1 MSGLRLWLHFAAVS
15 IKSQAQYPTSA
26 VLLTVGQLLTT
37 VVEIVA
43 VWALFDRFGSV
54 HGWTFAEVAV
64 FYGLVHVMFALSG
77 LCTHAVE
84 GVGTEFLRTG
94 TFDRLLL
101 RPRTVILQ
109 LIGHDFRLSRLGR
122 FTQGMIVLVIGAQYV
137 GIEWSLGDVLM
148 MLWAVA
154 GGMALFFGI
163 VVLQGAV
170 SFWTI
175 ESLEV
180 ANVLTYGGV
189 QAAQYPLSLYN
200 DWLRG
205 VLTFVVP
212 LACVAYYPILTL
224 LDRPDPLGAPAWFG
238 YVAPLAGFVFAALSF
253 IAWRAG
259 VRHYTSAGS

>member
-1 MSGLRLWLHFAAVS
+1 MSSLRLWLHFVAVS
-15 IKSQAQYPTSA
+15 IKSQAQYPTST
-26 VLLTVGQLLTT
+26 VLLALGQLLTT

-54 HGWTFAEVAV
+54 RGWTFAEVAV
-64 FYGLVHVMFALSG
+64 FYGLVHVMFALSS
-77 LCTHAVE
+77 LTTHAVE
-84 GVGTEFLRTG
+84 SVGTEFLRTG

-101 RPRTVILQ
+101 RPRSVILQ
-109 LIGHDFRLSRLGR
+109 LIGHEFRLSRLGR
-122 FTQGMIVLVIGAQYV
+122 FTQGLIVLIIGAQYV
-137 GIEWSLGDVLM
+137 GIEWSWGDVLM
-148 MLWAVA
+148 MVWAVA
-154 GGMALFFGI
+154 GGTALFCGI
-163 VVLQGAV
+163 VVLQGAM

-180 ANVLTYGGV
+180 ANVLTFGGV

-205 VLTFVVP
+205 LLTFVVP
-212 LACVAYYPILTL
+212 LACVAYYPILTI

-238 YVAPLAGFVFAALSF
+238 FVAPLAGFVFAALSF
-253 IAWRAG
+253 VAWRAG

>member
-1 MSGLRLWLHFAAVS
+1 MSGLRLWFRFIAVS

-26 VLLTVGQLLTT
+26 ILLTIGQFLTT
-37 VVEIVA
+37 MIEIVA

-54 HGWTFAEVAV
+54 RGWTFAEVAV
-64 FYGLVHVMFALSG
+64 FYGLVHVMFAVSG
-77 LCTHAVE
+77 LLTRGVE
-84 GVGTEFLRTG
+84 ELGNEFLRTG
-94 TFDRLLL
+94 AFDRLLL
-101 RPRTVILQ
+101 RPRTVMLQ
-109 LIGHDFRLSRLGR
+109 LMGHDFRLSRLGR
-122 FTQGMIVLVIGAQYV
+122 MAQGLLVMCIGAQV
-137 GIEWSLGDVLM
+137 AGIEWSLGDVLM

-154 GGMALFFGI
+154 GGVALFTGV

-175 ESLEV
+175 ESLEI

-205 VLTFVVP
+205 LLTFVVP

-238 YVAPLAGFVFAALSF
+238 YVAPLAGFVFLALSF
-253 IAWRAG
+253 VGWRFG
-259 VRHYTSAGS
+259 VRQYGSVGS

>member
-1 MSGLRLWLHFAAVS
+1 MSGLRLWFHLAVVS

-26 VLLTVGQLLTT
+26 LLLVVGQFLTT
-37 VVEIVA
+37 AVEIIA

-64 FYGLVHVMFALSG
+64 FYGLVHVMFALAGTLSHG
-77 LCTHAVE
+77 VE
-84 GVGTEFLRTG
+84 SVGTEFLRTG

-101 RPRTVILQ
+101 RPRTVLLQ
-109 LIGHDFRLSRLGR
+109 LVGHDFRLSRSGR
-122 FTQGMIVLVIGAQYV
+122 LVQGLIVLFIGARYA
-137 GIEWSLGDVLM
+137 GIEWSAGDVLM
-148 MLWAVA
+148 TIWAVA
-154 GGMALFFGI
+154 GGTSLFFGI

-170 SFWTI
+170 AFWTI

-189 QAAQYPLSLYN
+189 QAAQYPLSMYN

-238 YVAPLAGFVFAALSF
+238 FIAPLAGFVFAALSL
-253 IAWRAG
+253 IAWRFG
-259 VRHYTSAGS
+259 VRHYTSVG

>member
-1 MSGLRLWLHFAAVS
+1 MSGLRLWMQFVAVS
-15 IKSQAQYPTSA
+15 IKSQAQYPASA
-26 VLLTVGQLLTT
+26 VLLAVGQFFAT
-37 VVEIVA
+37 VIEILA

-54 HGWTFAEVAV
+54 RGWTFAEVAV
-64 FYGLVHVMFALSG
+64 FYGMVHVMFAASALLTRG
-77 LCTHAVE
+77 VE
-84 GVGTEFLRTG
+84 DVGTEFVRTG
-94 TFDRLLL
+94 AFDRLLL
-101 RPRTVILQ
+101 RPRTVMLQ
-109 LIGHDFRLSRLGR
+109 LIGHDFRLGRLGR
-122 FTQGMIVLVIGAQYV
+122 LTQGLLVLLMGAQLAA
-137 GIEWSLGDVLM
+137 IEWSVGDVLLV
-148 MLWAVA
+148 LWAVA
-154 GGMALFFGI
+154 GGIALFFGLL
-163 VVLQGAV
+163 VLQGAM

-205 VLTFVVP
+205 LLTFVVP

-238 YVAPLAGFVFAALSF
+238 VVAPLAGFVFAALSM
-253 IAWRAG
+253 IAWRVG

>member
-1 MSGLRLWLHFAAVS
+1 MPAFRLWLHFAAVS

-26 VLLTVGQLLTT
+26 MLLAVGQFLTT

-43 VWALFDRFGSV
+43 VWALFDRFGNV
-54 HGWTFAEVAV
+54 RGWTFAEVAV

-77 LCTHAVE
+77 TLTHGVE
-84 GVGTEFLRTG
+84 NVGNEFLRTG

-101 RPRTVILQ
+101 RPRTLMLQ

-122 FTQGMIVLVIGAQYV
+122 FTQGLIVLLIGAHYA
-137 GIEWSLGDVLM
+137 GIEWSFGDVLM
-148 MLWAVA
+148 TSWAVA

-175 ESLEV
+175 EGLEI
-180 ANVLTYGGV
+180 ANVLTFGGV

-224 LDRPDPLGAPAWFG
+224 LNRPDPLGAPAWFG
-238 YVAPLAGFVFAALSF
+238 WVAPLAGFAFAALSL
-253 IAWRAG
+253 ITWRAG
-259 VRHYTSAGS
+259 VRHYTSTGS

>member
-1 MSGLRLWLHFAAVS
+1 MSGFQLWCRFVALS
-15 IKSQAQYPTSA
+15 IKAQAQYPAAT
-26 VLLTVGQLLTT
+26 LLLAIGQFLATG
-37 VVEIVA
+37 VEIVA

-54 HGWTFAEVAV
+54 RGWTFAEVAV
-64 FYGLVHVMFALSG
+64 FYGLVHVMFAVSDFLTRG
-77 LCTHAVE
+77 IEV
-84 GVGTEFLRTG
+84 VGTEFLRTG
-94 TFDRLLL
+94 AFDRLLL
-101 RPRTVILQ
+101 RPRAVILQ
-109 LIGHDFRLSRLGR
+109 LMGHDFRLSRLGR
-122 FTQGMIVLVIGAQYV
+122 LMQGLLVLLIGAQIAV
-137 GIEWSLGDVLM
+137 VEWSLSDVLM

-154 GGMALFFGI
+154 GGIALFFGML
-163 VVLQGAV
+163 VLQGAM

-212 LACVAYYPILTL
+212 LACVAYYPVLTL

-253 IAWRAG
+253 VAWRIG
-259 VRHYTSAGS
+259 IRHYTSVGS